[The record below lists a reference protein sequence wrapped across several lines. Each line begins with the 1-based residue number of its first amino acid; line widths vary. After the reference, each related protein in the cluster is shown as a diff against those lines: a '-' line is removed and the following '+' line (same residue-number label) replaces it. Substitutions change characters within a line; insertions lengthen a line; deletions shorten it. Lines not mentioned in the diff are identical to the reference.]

1 MSKAERIIA
10 YVMQQL
16 SLIGENFGWQIGR
29 VGANWENGYM
39 KCNQDSKAHFRKDI
53 IKRDKEKIL
62 EAHIVE
68 VNKMIVTN
76 ADRVRNMSNE
86 ELMEFIES
94 PCKFIKADT
103 YPNRNCVFHCDECI
117 AEWLKEKVE

>member
-1 MSKAERIIA
+1 VTNKD
-10 YVMQQL
+10 VLKKLNQV
-16 SLIGENFGWQIGR
+16 GEDFGWQMGK
-29 VGANWENGYM
+29 VGSNYENGYM
-39 KCNQDSKAHFRKDI
+39 KAIRDCKAVFQ
-53 IKRDKEKIL
+53 KED
-62 EAHIVE
+62 HIVE

-117 AEWLKEKVE
+117 EKWLKEKVK